1 MSLVHSKTLAGF
13 DDMKMARQ
21 CLRELRRGQL
31 WRPEMKITVQSNKK
45 GHEELPLKFTHARG
59 ALLQGMLL
67 GSIAGAIAGAVISL
81 VDQSHGFSPVFFVAA
96 FAFMG
101 LLMGGFAGAI
111 VGPMNPNPSLG
122 ELERDG
128 GVALLI
134 ESSDVKDTEWA
145 DRVFHKWGA
154 KPALPAAQATATML
168 DPTRSTEGHARIGT
182 HRPHPSHG

>member
-1 MSLVHSKTLAGF
+1 MSLVQSKTLAGF
-13 DDMKMARQ
+13 DDRKMARQ

-31 WRPEMKITVQSNKK
+31 WRPEMKITVQSKRM

-59 ALLQGMLL
+59 ALLQGMVM
-67 GSIAGAIAGAVISL
+67 GSIGGALAGVVASL
-81 VDQSHGFSPVFFVAA
+81 VDNGGVSPGFVAA
-96 FAFMG
+96 FFFMG

-134 ESSDVKDTEWA
+134 ESSDVKDIEWA

-154 KPALPAAQATATML
+154 KEALPEPQATAAML
-168 DPTRSTEGHARIGT
+168 QPSRSATAQKLAAS
-182 HRPHPSHG
+182 HRAHPSHS